1 MSQSL
6 VEEPQIQRSLT
17 CSRDL
22 FPKKLPLTSGFKK
35 KNKKKRKNR
44 RSTRKWLHNAGLM
57 RSDRGFGGLRF
68 NTISTHK
75 SEETNETH
83 LYSTSRLQ
91 WEPWALGAA
100 QREVSSVSYSFTSAL
115 CPSDSACFRNI
126 NLLYFTPKLCIMCAL
141 CTQLERR
148 LSPYQVLLR
157 FMTRKFRASS
167 KLSCFSKRSGCFQS
181 YRPVLK
187 QQHRPANVFPVL
199 LSQK

>member
-1 MSQSL
+1 
-6 VEEPQIQRSLT
+6 
-17 CSRDL
+17 
-22 FPKKLPLTSGFKK
+22 
-35 KNKKKRKNR
+35 
-44 RSTRKWLHNAGLM
+44 M

-167 KLSCFSKRSGCFQS
+167 KLSCFLREVGVSRVTGLYWNNNTGPRMSFLFYCRKNNVYNLSRSMFIIW
-181 YRPVLK
+181 YVLGLILG
-187 QQHRPANVFPVL
+187 QLFISWL
-199 LSQK
+199 